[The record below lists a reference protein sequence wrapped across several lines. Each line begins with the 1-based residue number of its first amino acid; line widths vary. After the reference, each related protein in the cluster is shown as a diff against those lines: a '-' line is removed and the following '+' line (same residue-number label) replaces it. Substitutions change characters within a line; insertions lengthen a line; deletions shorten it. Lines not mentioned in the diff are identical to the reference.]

1 MHKKIKIIKNS
12 KNYQILNHKLQVFN
26 KVNKEKVIYD
36 LPKISEI
43 ITIKDSSEEIMV
55 EIGNHIL
62 DLNLKGFDKKSF
74 ESISFLNNPNYVI
87 HNDKVVITKK
97 VNSNFQVTYYISDL
111 PEYNNQKEI
120 DLIGYPIHSYKDF
133 FILHKKEISLY
144 NYIDDKIL
152 WSIDITKIGDL
163 NTTVIK
169 TIIKDQLLLILK
181 GTSVICLN
189 IETGTVVWSLNSDIA
204 KQMGVI
210 SGEYLYTASNT
221 SLTKI
226 AIASGEVDYTTRFQ
240 EEYQLEKL
248 ITLYGIEDLTLFKN
262 ELWAYTKFGTL
273 SLVCIDKET
282 AYFKKVIP
290 LESLGIKTGIF
301 SFQFYKDKLFIHDH
315 DYTLYIFEKEETD
328 LI

>member
-1 MHKKIKIIKNS
+1 MLKKIKIIKNS
-12 KNYQILNHKLQVFN
+12 KNYQILNYKLQVFN
-26 KVNKEKVIYD
+26 KINKEKVIYD
-36 LPKISEI
+36 LAKITEI
-43 ITIKDSSEEIMV
+43 TTIKDSSEEIMV

-62 DLNLKGFDKKSF
+62 DSNLRGFDKKSF
-74 ESISFLNNPNYVI
+74 ESISFLNNPNYII
-87 HNDKVVITKK
+87 HNYKVIITKK

-111 PEYNNQKEI
+111 PKYNNQKEI

-144 NYIDDKIL
+144 NYRDDKIL
-152 WSIDITKIGDL
+152 WSVVITKIGDL
-163 NTTVIK
+163 STSVIK
-169 TIIKDQLLLILK
+169 TIIKNQLLLILK

-226 AIASGEVDYTTRFQ
+226 TIATGEVDYTTRFQ

-315 DYTLYIFEKEETD
+315 DYTLHIFEKEETN

>member
-1 MHKKIKIIKNS
+1 MLKKIKIIKNS
-12 KNYQILNHKLQVFN
+12 KNYQILNYKLQVFN

-36 LPKISEI
+36 LAKISEI
-43 ITIKDSSEEIMV
+43 TTIKDSSEEIMV
-55 EIGNHIL
+55 EIGNNIL
-62 DLNLKGFDKKSF
+62 DLNLKGFDKKSY

-120 DLIGYPIHSYKDF
+120 YLIGYPIHSYKDF

-163 NTTVIK
+163 NTTIIK
-169 TIIKDQLLLILK
+169 TIIRDQLLLILK

-189 IETGTVVWSLNSDIA
+189 IETGKVVWSLNSEIA

-226 AIASGEVDYTTRFQ
+226 AIASGEVEYAIRFQ
-240 EEYQLEKL
+240 KEYQLEKL

>member
-1 MHKKIKIIKNS
+1 MLKKIKIIKNS
-12 KNYQILNHKLQVFN
+12 KNYQILNYKLQVFN
-26 KVNKEKVIYD
+26 KINKEKVIYD
-36 LPKISEI
+36 LGKISEI
-43 ITIKDSSEEIMV
+43 TTIKNSSEEIMV
-55 EIGNHIL
+55 EIGNNIL
-62 DLNLKGFDKKSF
+62 DLNLKGFDKKSY

-111 PEYNNQKEI
+111 PKYNNQKEI
-120 DLIGYPIHSYKDF
+120 DLIGYPIHPYKDF

-163 NTTVIK
+163 NTTIIK
-169 TIIKDQLLLILK
+169 TIIRDQLLLILK

-189 IETGTVVWSLNSDIA
+189 IETGKVVWSLNSEIA

-226 AIASGEVDYTTRFQ
+226 AIASGEVEYAIRFQ

-248 ITLYGIEDLTLFKN
+248 ITLYGIEELTLFKN

-301 SFQFYKDKLFIHDH
+301 SFQFYKDKLFIQDH
-315 DYTLYIFEKEETD
+315 DYTLHIFEKEE
-328 LI
+328 II